1 MEIMQVVSDL
11 VCTRRTTGLNGTS
24 LRVLKDL
31 KGKMFVATDPVGVAK
46 GDWVFTTSGSSAR
59 LVMNDRK
66 TFTDL
71 SIGGIIDNWES

>member
-1 MEIMQVVSDL
+1 MEIMQVVSEL
-11 VCTRRTTGLNGTS
+11 VCTRRTPGLNGTS

-31 KGKMFVATDPVGVAK
+31 KGKVLVATDPVGVAE
-46 GDWVFTTSGSSAR
+46 GDWVFTTSGSAAR

>member
-11 VCTRRTTGLNGTS
+11 VCTRRTAGLNGAS

-31 KGKMFVATDPVGVAK
+31 KGKVLVATDPVGVAE
-46 GDWVFTTSGSSAR
+46 GDWVFTTSGSAAR

-66 TFTDL
+66 TYTDL
-71 SIGGIIDNWES
+71 SIAGIIDNWES

>member
-11 VCTRRTTGLNGTS
+11 VCTRRTPGLNGTS

-31 KGKMFVATDPVGVAK
+31 KGKVLVATDPVGVAE